1 MLQVY
6 LVRHGETEWNVAHC
20 IQGQSD
26 SPLTEVGIRQAK
38 LVVERVK
45 SIGITHIISS
55 DLGRTQKTAEIIAQ
69 ACHCNII
76 LEPRLRELNMGILE
90 GRAISSLSDEEER
103 WRRNLVNGSPGAR
116 IPDGE
121 SMGEITERM
130 FTALEKCRSLPA
142 GSIPLLVSHGIG
154 LGALL
159 NRILGVP
166 TYAERRLRLRNCS
179 ISKVDFQETPWL
191 ANGWVVETA
200 GDISHLVEP
209 ALDEQQI

>member
-38 LVVERVK
+38 LVAERVK

-76 LEPRLRELNMGILE
+76 LEPQLRELNMGILE

-103 WRRNLVNGSPGAR
+103 WRRNLVNGSPGGAR
-116 IPDGE
+116 IPYGE

-154 LGALL
+154 LGAS
-159 NRILGVP
+159 
-166 TYAERRLRLRNCS
+166 T
-179 ISKVDFQETPWL
+179 T
-191 ANGWVVETA
+191 
-200 GDISHLVEP
+200 
-209 ALDEQQI
+209 

>member
-1 MLQVY
+1 M
-6 LVRHGETEWNVAHC
+6 
-20 IQGQSD
+20 
-26 SPLTEVGIRQAK
+26 
-38 LVVERVK
+38 
-45 SIGITHIISS
+45 
-55 DLGRTQKTAEIIAQ
+55 
-69 ACHCNII
+69 
-76 LEPRLRELNMGILE
+76 
-90 GRAISSLSDEEER
+90 
-103 WRRNLVNGSPGAR
+103 
-116 IPDGE
+116 
-121 SMGEITERM
+121 
-130 FTALEKCRSLPA
+130 
-142 GSIPLLVSHGIG
+142 VSHGIG